1 MDLATRA
8 TAPTT
13 ATVHRTGRLRTG
25 GAELS
30 WHANRTT
37 TPVVFVHGSFDDHTS
52 WDEVVPLLPPGV
64 TAVRYDRR
72 GHSGSSA
79 PGRTVIHEHVGDLA
93 AVITELS
100 GGSAHVVGHSYGA
113 LVALMAAAR
122 HPELVRSVLVHE
134 PPAFPLLTGD
144 PVGEAMRDA
153 ARSHVV
159 TVAEYI
165 EAGRAEEAVA
175 LFAEQVAF
183 GEHWRELFTEPQR
196 AMLAANAPTFLE
208 QFRDPDHYALDL
220 AALAA
225 GPVPI
230 TLTVGTDG
238 PPAVRRITGI
248 LAERLPAAAVRT
260 ITGAG
265 HAPHL
270 SHPAE
275 FAAALAG
282 HLERVRL
289 ESVPVPGAGG

>member
-8 TAPTT
+8 TPPATT
-13 ATVHRTGRLRTG
+13 TVHRAGCLRTG

-30 WHANRTT
+30 WHADQAT

-52 WDEVVPLLPPGV
+52 WDGVVPLLPPGV

-72 GHSGSSA
+72 GHSGSGA
-79 PGRTVIHEHVGDLA
+79 PGRSVIHEHVGDLVS
-93 AVITELS
+93 VITEVS

-113 LVALMAAAR
+113 LVSLMAAAR
-122 HPELVRSVLVHE
+122 HPELVRGVLVHE

-144 PVGEAMRDA
+144 PVGEPMRDA
-153 ARSHVV
+153 ARTHVV
-159 TVAEYI
+159 TVAEHI
-165 EAGRAEEAVA
+165 EAGRTEEAVA

-183 GEHWRELFTEPQR
+183 GERWRDLFDEPQR
-196 AMLAANAPTFLE
+196 AMLAANAHTFLD

-220 AALAA
+220 TALAA
-225 GPVPI
+225 SPVPI

-238 PPAVRRITGI
+238 PPAVRRITEL
-248 LAERLPAAAVRT
+248 LARRLPAATVHT

-275 FAAALAG
+275 FAAALTH
-282 HLERVRL
+282 HLDRTR
-289 ESVPVPGAGG
+289 GA

>member
-8 TAPTT
+8 TPPPATT
-13 ATVHRTGRLRTG
+13 IHRSGRLRTG

-30 WHANRTT
+30 WHTAQAT

-52 WDEVVPLLPPGV
+52 WDGVVPLLPPGV

-79 PGRTVIHEHVGDLA
+79 PGRTVIHEHVDDLV
-93 AVITELS
+93 AVINELT

-122 HPELVRSVLVHE
+122 HPEPVRSVLVHE
-134 PPAFPLLTGD
+134 PPVFPLLAGD
-144 PVGEAMRDA
+144 PVGEPMREA
-153 ARSHVV
+153 ARAHVG
-159 TVAEYI
+159 TVAAYI
-165 EAGRAEEAVA
+165 EAGRAEDAVA
-175 LFAEQVAF
+175 LFAEKVAF
-183 GEHWRELFTEPQR
+183 GEHWRELFAGPQR
-196 AMLAANAPTFLE
+196 AMLAANARTFLE

-230 TLTVGTDG
+230 TFTVGTDG

-248 LAERLPAAAVRT
+248 LAERLPAATVHT
-260 ITGAG
+260 IVGAG

-275 FAAALAG
+275 FAAALTR
-282 HLERVRL
+282 HLDRTRR
-289 ESVPVPGAGG
+289 A